1 MKKLKCFGNCI
12 NSFCKRWCKYTSAK
26 SISLMH
32 IWYFGRVEW
41 TLCFV
46 GWWDFSTKSSH
57 FIPHHAFS
65 SEKLPWPFL
74 GTTFVLLKTFLVY
87 FWTQITI
94 FWKHKNIPRSLHEHR
109 LFFFLS
115 CWLPVFPFLAS
126 FNLHLRQSNQQGPV
140 TLATM
145 IG

>member
-109 LFFFLS
+109 LFFFCLAGCLS
-115 CWLPVFPFLAS
+115 FLSLRALTFISDSRINRALLPWQ
-126 FNLHLRQSNQQGPV
+126 RW
-140 TLATM
+140 
-145 IG
+145 